1 MPIHLARVRVT
12 RYACA
17 VSEKAKPDRA
27 ALDALLRQAEE
38 GAAFAMRKIGSVPP
52 TFLAATP
59 SGLLTFIPSTMSDER
74 AKDNLANTARL
85 ICVGYG
91 ATAAVLM
98 IEAWMRLAP
107 PGGKLDLDTPPSE
120 AMDRREVVL
129 LIGETFGVHTQK
141 FLPIIRTDAGGFFGF
156 GEYDGPQGD
165 SFQGRFAQLMP
176 PRAAPA
182 DQQALARRLLDAM
195 GLTVAVLSGSPFNN

>member
-1 MPIHLARVRVT
+1 MHPSAG
-12 RYACA
+12 
-17 VSEKAKPDRA
+17 PDRDS
-27 ALDALLRQAEE
+27 LDALLHKAE
-38 GAAFAMRKIGSVPP
+38 GCAGFAMRKIGRVPP

-59 SGLLTFIPSTMSDER
+59 SGLLTFIPSTMADER

-85 ICVGYG
+85 ICAGYG

-107 PGGKLDLDTPPSE
+107 PGGKLDMDTPPSE
-120 AMDRREVVL
+120 ALDRREVVL
-129 LIGETFGVHTQK
+129 LIGETFGYHTQK

-165 SFQGRFAQLMP
+165 SFQGRFAELMP
-176 PRAAPA
+176 PDATPA
-182 DQQALARRLLDAM
+182 DQQALARRLLDMM
-195 GLTVAVLSGSPFNN
+195 GLTEAVLTGTPFNN

>member
-1 MPIHLARVRVT
+1 MSDQP
-12 RYACA
+12 
-17 VSEKAKPDRA
+17 KPDCVG
-27 ALDALLRQAEE
+27 LDALMQKAE
-38 GAAFAMRKIGSVPP
+38 GCAGFAMRKIGRVPP
-52 TFLAATP
+52 TFLAATA

-120 AMDRREVVL
+120 ALDRREVVL
-129 LIGETFGVHTQK
+129 LIGETFGAHTQK

-165 SFQGRFAQLMP
+165 SFQGRFAELMP
-176 PRAAPA
+176 PHAAPA
-182 DQQALARRLLDAM
+182 EQQALARRLLDAM
-195 GLTVAVLSGSPFNN
+195 GLTAAVLGGMPFKN